1 MGYILTEPFE
11 PLSSVIANWK
21 KLSDKRLYPGLD
33 LPPIP
38 EL

>member
-11 PLSSVIANWK
+11 PLSKVIANWDR
-21 KLSDKRLYPGLD
+21 LADRRLYPALD